1 MVSAID
7 TNPCNYNIAAL
18 HGSAPGRDDLVKT
31 FVQMIW
37 RKYLNV
43 SGNEVHLPFTPDK
56 LISRLDKGPLRELYN
71 SIFHKLHDHRIN
83 NDCRYNST
91 KSTNFVTKIWSNVND
106 WKLLVAKSF
115 SSSQAI
121 LGELPLIL
129 NDALV
134 QFSRD
139 VNEHCVYI
147 LKTQLHFFRVCLST
161 LWYKVG
167 HYTDRNIMETTKLLE
182 I

>member
-1 MVSAID
+1 M
-7 TNPCNYNIAAL
+7 
-18 HGSAPGRDDLVKT
+18 
-31 FVQMIW
+31 
-37 RKYLNV
+37 
-43 SGNEVHLPFTPDK
+43 HLPFTPDK
-56 LISRLDKGPLRELYN
+56 LISRLDKGLLRELCN
-71 SIFHKLHDHRIN
+71 SIFHKLHDHRIS

-139 VNEHCVYI
+139 VNEH
-147 LKTQLHFFRVCLST
+147 
-161 LWYKVG
+161 W
-167 HYTDRNIMETTKLLE
+167 
-182 I
+182 